1 MSVDRA
7 DFGAFF
13 AAVRAGQQPFRW
25 QERLVDHLLATG
37 RWPDQLVAPT
47 GAGKTSVIDVHVF
60 AVALMAAGH
69 PVRVPRRLAL
79 VVDRR
84 ALVDDQHEHAT
95 AIADLLATARDDR
108 TVLARVAAAL
118 DSLRTGQAEPTAS
131 PLTVAL
137 LRGGAPPSRSWLDEP
152 TGAAVLCA
160 TPDMW
165 GSRLLL
171 AGYGSRTQARPR
183 EAGLLAY
190 DTVAVVDEAH
200 LSRQLVTTARRVAE
214 LAAVADE
221 PLGVPVLQVVETTA
235 TPHADAGVAVGV
247 EADDLAVD
255 APLRQ
260 RLTTPK
266 PVTLRPIPNWPI
278 PKTGPAF
285 KAGVAALADEAVR
298 LREAVRSGDAHGT
311 TVGCFVNSVAVAAAV
326 ATELRARDL
335 KVELICGRLRPYDVD
350 RLRPPASTLLSLA
363 GDPTV
368 DVLVST
374 QSLEVG
380 VDLDLAAAVTELA
393 PGGALAQRAGR
404 VNRLGV
410 RPVTE
415 ISVLVP
421 ADELP
426 DAAQSGPY
434 QRDDLAAALTWLAG
448 RAVDPAGLAP
458 WALRDPRP
466 PAPELRRD
474 LLQRLELAQAWQLA
488 RTSDDLAAAQDDLD
502 LWLSDDLDAADH
514 EFGVVVRRAL
524 PADISDAVKLIE
536 ALPPRPYEVFPV
548 SIKAATRI
556 RDRLKELAEAAAK
569 AGPDPVPVPMLVRP
583 TDPAPR
589 PLTDGE
595 RIRPGDLLV
604 LDDATALFT
613 SKVVDPDGTERV
625 DDVLDALA
633 DPKPGQV
640 VLRIERDTAAHRRFL
655 DAVAATV
662 VDQDDP
668 DTPEAAEL
676 EPMEAAQLLRVHRD
690 AVTPR
695 PMVVAAAALLDRP
708 ESERAGAEVIPHWQE
723 SDDGKPEL
731 ARLIVVDLRKATVD
745 DELRQTWTP
754 RRRKVLL
761 SQHAHAVAQRAETV
775 AGRLGLAPELVQ
787 VLRLAG
793 LHHDDGK
800 ADEWFQRWLNA
811 DPKQPEPLAKS
822 GVRDARIIRRLRQK
836 SGLPT
841 GWRHEQ
847 LSVVS
852 AWCALSSQDS
862 AVQDDASLEL
872 IVRLVG
878 TSHGHGR
885 HGFPH
890 TAGQLVGDTDATAV
904 DLFDEGR
911 WDELIERTHR
921 RWGVWGCAYLE
932 ALLRAADGQVS
943 AEGS

>member
-1 MSVDRA
+1 VSVDRA

-13 AAVRAGQQPFRW
+13 AAVRNGQQPFRW
-25 QERLVDHLLATG
+25 QERLLDHLLTTG

-95 AIADLLATARDDR
+95 AIAGLLAAARDGR
-108 TVLARVAAAL
+108 TVPARVATAL
-118 DSLRTGQAEPTAS
+118 DSLRAGQADPTAS

-171 AGYGSRTQARPR
+171 AGYGSRAQARPR

-221 PLGVPVLQVVETTA
+221 PLGVPALQVVETTA

-260 RLTTPK
+260 RLTSPK
-266 PVTLRPIPNWPI
+266 PVTLRPIPAWPI
-278 PKTGPAF
+278 PRSGPAF
-285 KAGVAALADEAVR
+285 KAGVAALADEAAR
-298 LREAVRSGDAHGT
+298 LHAAYGA

-326 ATELRARDL
+326 DAELRARDL

-350 RLRPPASTLLSLA
+350 RLRPPASNLLSLG

-404 VNRLGV
+404 VNRLGRRDNTQV
-410 RPVTE
+410 
-415 ISVLVP
+415 SVVVP
-421 ADELP
+421 ADGLP

-466 PAPELRRD
+466 PAPALRRD
-474 LLQRLELAQAWQLA
+474 LLQRLELAQAWHLA

-524 PADISDAVKLIE
+524 PADTADAVKLIE
-536 ALPPRPYEVFPV
+536 ALPPRPHEVFPV
-548 SIKAATRI
+548 SIKMATRI

-589 PLTDGE
+589 PLTVDD
-595 RIRPGDLLV
+595 RIRPGDVLV
-604 LDDATALFT
+604 LDDTTALFT
-613 SKVVDPDGTERV
+613 SKVVDPDGTEQV

-655 DAVAATV
+655 DAVAATI

-668 DTPEAAEL
+668 ESQGAVELDPEEV
-676 EPMEAAQLLRVHRD
+676 AQLLRVHRD
-690 AVTPR
+690 ELTPQ

-708 ESERAGAEVIPHWQE
+708 ETERAGAEVIPHWQE
-723 SDDGKPEL
+723 SDDGKPQL
-731 ARLIVVDLRKATVD
+731 ARLIVVDLRKATAD

-754 RRRKVLL
+754 RRRRVPLH
-761 SQHAHAVAQRAETV
+761 QHADAVAGRAETV
-775 AGRLGLAPELVQ
+775 ADRLGLPAELVQ

-800 ADEWFQRWLNA
+800 TDKRFQQSLCDG
-811 DPKQPEPLAKS
+811 DPPPDPLAKS
-822 GVRDARIIRRLRQK
+822 GVRDVRTIRRLRQK

-847 LSVVS
+847 LSAGL
-852 AWCALSSQDS
+852 AWSRLSTQDS
-862 AVQDDASLEL
+862 TVQDDDHREL

-885 HGFPH
+885 QGFPH
-890 TAGQLVGDTDATAV
+890 TAGQLVGAVDATAV

>member
-13 AAVRAGQQPFRW
+13 AAVRNGQQPFRW
-25 QERLVDHLLATG
+25 QERLLDHLLTTG

-84 ALVDDQHEHAT
+84 ALVDDQHAHAT
-95 AIADLLATARDDR
+95 AVADLLATARGGR

-131 PLTVAL
+131 PLSVAL

-171 AGYGSRTQARPR
+171 AGYGSRAQARPR

-260 RLTTPK
+260 RLTSPK
-266 PVTLRPIPNWPI
+266 PVTLRPIPAWPI
-278 PKTGPAF
+278 PRSGPAY
-285 KAGVAALADEAVR
+285 KAGVAALADEAAR
-298 LREAVRSGDAHGT
+298 LHAAYGA

-326 ATELRARDL
+326 AGELRARDL
-335 KVELICGRLRPYDVD
+335 RVELICGRLRPYDVD
-350 RLRPPASTLLSLA
+350 RLRPPASNLLSLG

-404 VNRLGV
+404 VNRLGLRSATQV
-410 RPVTE
+410 
-415 ISVLVP
+415 SVLVP
-421 ADELP
+421 AGELP
-426 DAAQSGPY
+426 DPAQSGPY
-434 QRDDLAAALTWLAG
+434 QRDDLAAARAWLAG

-488 RTSDDLAAAQDDLD
+488 RTSDDLAAAAQDDLD

-524 PADISDAVKLIE
+524 PADTADAVKLIE

-548 SIKAATRI
+548 SIRKSTEI
-556 RDRLKELAEAAAK
+556 GKRLDDLAEAAVK
-569 AGPDPVPVPMLVRP
+569 ARLDPPPTPILVRP
-583 TDPAPR
+583 GESPPR
-589 PLTDGE
+589 PLTIDD
-595 RIRPGDLLV
+595 RIRPGDMLV
-604 LDDATALFT
+604 VDDTTPLFT
-613 SKVVDPDGTERV
+613 SKVVDPDGTEQV
-625 DDVLDALA
+625 DDVLDLIAA
-633 DPKPGQV
+633 PKPGDV

-655 DAVAATV
+655 DAVAATI

-668 DTPEAAEL
+668 DTHGAVEPDPEEV
-676 EPMEAAQLLRVHRD
+676 AQLLRVHRD
-690 AVTPR
+690 ELTPR
-695 PMVVAAAALLDRP
+695 PMVIAAAALLDRP
-708 ESERAGAEVIPHWQE
+708 ETERAGAEVIPHWQE
-723 SDDGKPEL
+723 SDDGKPQL

-754 RRRKVLL
+754 RRRRVPLH
-761 SQHAHAVAQRAETV
+761 QHADAVAARAETV
-775 AGRLGLAPELVQ
+775 GDRLGLPAELVQ

-800 ADEWFQRWLNA
+800 TDKRFQQSLC
-811 DPKQPEPLAKS
+811 DGEPPPEPLAKS
-822 GVRDARIIRRLRQK
+822 GVRDMRTIRRLRQK

-847 LSVVS
+847 LSARL
-852 AWCALSSQDS
+852 AWSRLSTQDS
-862 AVQDDASLEL
+862 TVQDDDLREL

-890 TAGQLVGDTDATAV
+890 TAGQLVGTVDDTAV

-932 ALLRAADGQVS
+932 ALLRAADGQIS

>member
-13 AAVRAGQQPFRW
+13 AAVRNGQQPFRW
-25 QERLVDHLLATG
+25 QERLLDHLLTTG

-95 AIADLLATARDDR
+95 AIAGLLAAARDGR
-108 TVLARVAAAL
+108 TVPARVATAL
-118 DSLRTGQAEPTAS
+118 DSLRAGQADPTAS

-171 AGYGSRTQARPR
+171 AGYGSRAQARPR

-221 PLGVPVLQVVETTA
+221 PLGVPALQVVETTA

-260 RLTTPK
+260 RLTSPK
-266 PVTLRPIPNWPI
+266 PVTLRPIPAWPI
-278 PKTGPAF
+278 PRSGPAF
-285 KAGVAALADEAVR
+285 KAGVAALADEAAR
-298 LREAVRSGDAHGT
+298 LHAAYGA

-326 ATELRARDL
+326 DAELRARDL

-350 RLRPPASTLLSLA
+350 RLRPPASNLLSLG

-404 VNRLGV
+404 VNRLGRRDNTQV
-410 RPVTE
+410 
-415 ISVLVP
+415 SVVVP
-421 ADELP
+421 ADGLP

-466 PAPELRRD
+466 PAPALRRD
-474 LLQRLELAQAWQLA
+474 LLQRLELAQAWHLA

-524 PADISDAVKLIE
+524 PADTADAVKLIE
-536 ALPPRPYEVFPV
+536 ALPPRPHEVFPV
-548 SIKAATRI
+548 SIKMATRI

-589 PLTDGE
+589 PLTVDD
-595 RIRPGDLLV
+595 RIRPGDVLV
-604 LDDATALFT
+604 LDDTTALFT
-613 SKVVDPDGTERV
+613 SKVVDPDGTEQV

-655 DAVAATV
+655 DAVAATI

-668 DTPEAAEL
+668 ESQGAVELDPEEV
-676 EPMEAAQLLRVHRD
+676 AQLLRVHRD
-690 AVTPR
+690 ELTPQ

-708 ESERAGAEVIPHWQE
+708 ETERAGAEVIPHWQE
-723 SDDGKPEL
+723 SDDGKPQL
-731 ARLIVVDLRKATVD
+731 ARLIVVDLRKATAD

-754 RRRKVLL
+754 RRRRVPLH
-761 SQHAHAVAQRAETV
+761 QHADAVAGRAETV
-775 AGRLGLAPELVQ
+775 ADRLGLPAELVQ

-800 ADEWFQRWLNA
+800 TDKRFQQSLCDG
-811 DPKQPEPLAKS
+811 DPPPDPLAKS
-822 GVRDARIIRRLRQK
+822 GVRDVRTIRRLRQK

-847 LSVVS
+847 LSAGL
-852 AWCALSSQDS
+852 AWSRLSTQDS
-862 AVQDDASLEL
+862 TVQDDDHREL

-885 HGFPH
+885 QGFPH
-890 TAGQLVGDTDATAV
+890 TAGQLVGAVDATAV

>member
-13 AAVRAGQQPFRW
+13 AAVRGGQQPFRW
-25 QERLVDHLLATG
+25 QERLLDHLLRTG

-84 ALVDDQHEHAT
+84 ALVDDQHAHAT
-95 AIADLLATARDDR
+95 AIAGLLAAARGDSR

-118 DSLRTGQAEPTAS
+118 DSLRTGQVDPTAS
-131 PLTVAL
+131 PLSVAL

-171 AGYGSRTQARPR
+171 AGYGSRVQARPR

-214 LAAVADE
+214 LAVVADE

-247 EADDLAVD
+247 EPDDLAVD

-260 RLTTPK
+260 RLTAPK
-266 PVTLRPIPNWPI
+266 PVALLPVPTWPI
-278 PKTGPAF
+278 PRSGPAF

-298 LREAVRSGDAHGT
+298 LHEAHRA

-326 ATELRARDL
+326 AGELRARDL
-335 KVELICGRLRPYDVD
+335 NVELICGRLRPYDVD
-350 RLRPPASTLLSLA
+350 RLRPPASTLLSLG

-380 VDLDLAAAVTELA
+380 VDLDLSAVVTELA

-404 VNRLGV
+404 VNRLGLRSATQV
-410 RPVTE
+410 
-415 ISVLVP
+415 SVLVP

-434 QRDDLAAALTWLAG
+434 RRDDLAAALTWLAG

-466 PAPELRRD
+466 PAPALRRD

-514 EFGVVVRRAL
+514 EFGIVVRRAL
-524 PADISDAVKLIE
+524 PADTADAVRLIE
-536 ALPPRPYEVFPV
+536 ALPPRPHEVFPV
-548 SIKAATRI
+548 SIRKSTEIRKRLDDLATAAVKA
-556 RDRLKELAEAAAK
+556 RL
-569 AGPDPVPVPMLVRP
+569 DPPPTPILVRP
-583 TDPAPR
+583 GESPPR
-589 PLTDGE
+589 PLTTDD
-595 RIRPGDLLV
+595 RIRPGDMLV
-604 LDDATALFT
+604 LDDTTPLFT
-613 SKVVDPDGTERV
+613 SKVVDPDGTEQV
-625 DDVLDALA
+625 DDVLDGIA
-633 DPKPGQV
+633 DPKPGEV
-640 VLRIERDTAAHRRFL
+640 VLRIERDTAAHCRFL
-655 DAVAATV
+655 DAVAATI
-662 VDQDDP
+662 VDQHDQEAPGVAGPDP
-668 DTPEAAEL
+668 AEV
-676 EPMEAAQLLRVHRD
+676 AQLLRVHRD
-690 AVTPR
+690 ELTPR

-708 ESERAGAEVIPHWQE
+708 TEDRAGAEVIPHWQE
-723 SDDGKPEL
+723 SDDGKPQL

-754 RRRKVLL
+754 RRRRVPLR
-761 SQHAHAVAQRAETV
+761 QHADAVAGRAETV
-775 AGRLGLAPELVQ
+775 AVRLGLPVELVQ

-800 ADEWFQRWLNA
+800 TDKRFQQSLCDG
-811 DPKQPEPLAKS
+811 DPPPDPLAKS
-822 GVRDARIIRRLRQK
+822 GVRDARTIRRLRQK

-847 LSVVS
+847 LSARL
-852 AWCALSSQDS
+852 AWSTLSTQDS
-862 AVQDDASLEL
+862 TVQDDDHREL

-890 TAGQLVGDTDATAV
+890 TAGQLVGAVDDTAV

>member
-13 AAVRAGQQPFRW
+13 AAVRGGQQPFRW
-25 QERLVDHLLATG
+25 QERLLDHLLTTG

-60 AVALMAAGH
+60 AVALMAASH

-84 ALVDDQHEHAT
+84 ALVDDQHAHAT
-95 AIADLLATARDDR
+95 AIADLLATARGGR

-118 DSLRTGQAEPTAS
+118 DSLRTGQVDPTAS

-152 TGAAVLCA
+152 AGAAVLCA

-171 AGYGSRTQARPR
+171 AGYGSRAQARPR
-183 EAGLLAY
+183 EAGLLAF

-260 RLTTPK
+260 RLTSPK
-266 PVTLRPIPNWPI
+266 PVTLVPVPAWPI

-285 KAGVAALADEAVR
+285 KAGVAALADEAAR
-298 LREAVRSGDAHGT
+298 LREAVRLRESVRLRDTHGG

-326 ATELRARDL
+326 AAELRARGL
-335 KVELICGRLRPYDVD
+335 TVELICGRLRPYDVD
-350 RLRPPASTLLSLA
+350 RLRPPASNLLSLG

-404 VNRLGV
+404 VNRLGL

-421 ADELP
+421 AGELP

-448 RAVDPAGLAP
+448 RAADPAGLAP

-466 PAPELRRD
+466 PAPALRRD

-488 RTSDDLAAAQDDLD
+488 RTSDDLAAAAQDDLD
-502 LWLSDDLDAADH
+502 LWLSDDLDAPDH
-514 EFGVVVRRAL
+514 EFGIVVRRAL
-524 PADISDAVKLIE
+524 PADAADAVRLIE
-536 ALPPRPYEVFPV
+536 ALPPRPHEVFPV
-548 SIKAATRI
+548 SIRLATEI
-556 RDRLKELAEAAAK
+556 CKRLNP
-569 AGPDPVPVPMLVRP
+569 GSVLVRP
-583 TDPAPR
+583 GEPAPR
-589 PLTDGE
+589 PLTEDE
-595 RIRPGDLLV
+595 RIRPGDELV
-604 LDDATALFT
+604 IDDKNELFT
-613 SKVVDPDGTERV
+613 SKVVDPDGTDRV
-625 DDVLDALA
+625 DDVLDAVD

-640 VLRIERDTAAHRRFL
+640 VLRIESNTAAHRRLL
-655 DAVAATV
+655 DAVAATI
-662 VDQDDP
+662 VDQDAP
-668 DTPEAAEL
+668 ETPGAAEL
-676 EPMEAAQLLRVHRD
+676 DPMEVAQLLRVHRD
-690 AVTPR
+690 ELTPR
-695 PMVVAAAALLDRP
+695 PMAVAAAALLDRP
-708 ESERAGAEVIPHWQE
+708 DTERAGAEVIPHWQE
-723 SDDGKPEL
+723 SDDGKPQL
-731 ARLIVVDLRKATVD
+731 ARLIVVDLRKATDD

-754 RRRKVLL
+754 RRRRVSLR
-761 SQHAHAVAQRAETV
+761 QHAEAVADRAETV
-775 AGRLGLAPELVQ
+775 GDRLGMAPELVA

-800 ADEWFQRWLNA
+800 SDKRFQMWLNA
-811 DPKQPEPLAKS
+811 DLAEPLAKS

-847 LSVVS
+847 LSVVR
-852 AWCALSSQDS
+852 AWPTLSN
-862 AVQDDASLEL
+862 QDDASREL
-872 IVRLVG
+872 IARLVG

>member
-1 MSVDRA
+1 MSVGRA

-25 QERLVDHLLATG
+25 QERLLDHLLATG

-60 AVALMAAGH
+60 AVAMMAAGH

-84 ALVDDQHEHAT
+84 ALVDDQHRHAT
-95 AIADLLATARDDR
+95 TIADLLAAARDDR

-118 DSLRTGQAEPTAS
+118 GGLRTGQVDPTAS

-152 TGAAVLCA
+152 VGAAVLCA

-171 AGYGSRTQARPR
+171 AGYGSRAQARPR

-214 LAAVADE
+214 LAVVADE
-221 PLGVPVLQVVETTA
+221 QLGVPVLQVVETTA

-266 PVTLRPIPNWPI
+266 PVTLLPVPTWPI
-278 PKTGPAF
+278 PRSGPAA

-298 LREAVRSGDAHGT
+298 LREAHGA
-311 TVGCFVNSVAVAAAV
+311 TVGCFVNTVAVAAAV
-326 ATELRARDL
+326 AAELRARDL

-350 RLRPPASTLLSLA
+350 RLRPPASNLLSLG

-410 RPVTE
+410 RPATE
-415 ISVLVP
+415 VSVVVP
-421 ADELP
+421 AGELP

-448 RAVDPAGLAP
+448 RAADPAGLAP

-466 PAPELRRD
+466 PAPALRRD
-474 LLQRLELAQAWQLA
+474 LLQRLELAQAWHLA
-488 RTSDDLAAAQDDLD
+488 RTSDDLAAAPDDLD

-514 EFGVVVRRAL
+514 EFGIVVRRAL
-524 PADISDAVKLIE
+524 PADTSDAVRLIE
-536 ALPPRPYEVFPV
+536 ALPPRPHEVFPV
-548 SIKAATRI
+548 SIRQSPEISRRIDDIATAAVRAR
-556 RDRLKELAEAAAK
+556 RD
-569 AGPDPVPVPMLVRP
+569 PPPTPILVRP
-583 TDPAPR
+583 GESAPR
-589 PLTDGE
+589 PLTAGE
-595 RIRPGDLLV
+595 RIRPGDQLV
-604 LDDATALFT
+604 IDDTTELFT
-613 SKVVDPDGTERV
+613 SGVVDPAGTERV

-633 DPKPGQV
+633 DPKPGDI

-655 DAVAATV
+655 DAVAATI

-668 DTPEAAEL
+668 ESHGAVEPDPEEV
-676 EPMEAAQLLRVHRD
+676 AQLLRMHRD
-690 AVTPR
+690 ELTPR
-695 PMVVAAAALLDRP
+695 PMVIAAAALLDRP
-708 ESERAGAEVIPHWQE
+708 ETERAGAQVIPHWQD

-761 SQHAHAVAQRAETV
+761 SQHADAVAERAETV
-775 AGRLGLAPELVQ
+775 GDRLGLPAELVA

-800 ADEWFQRWLNA
+800 SDERFQKRLAA
-811 DPKQPEPLAKS
+811 DPTELLAKS
-822 GVRDARIIRRLRQK
+822 KVRDARRDRKLLKESR
-836 SGLPT
+836 LPT

-847 LSVVS
+847 LSVVR
-852 AWCALSSQDS
+852 AWPNLST
-862 AVQDDASLEL
+862 QDDANREL
-872 IVRLVG
+872 IARLVG

-890 TAGQLVGDTDATAV
+890 TAGQLVGTVDTTAIDATAVNATAV